1 MECKKLSTKET
12 SVLYQNRFC
21 DQENFDIIVT
31 RVHRGETDSKSIY
44 RLKYPSFT
52 NIETLVPKTKYI
64 QGTVTSGSSIWIL
77 CTHGTKI
84 KSSDDNKLSSRS
96 NELSNNLVQLPDARE
111 KYSFCSFTKYKIQL

>member
-52 NIETLVPKTKYI
+52 NIETLVSKTKYI
-64 QGTVTSGSSIWIL
+64 QGAVTSGSSISIL
-77 CTHGTKI
+77 CRHGTNI
-84 KSSDDNKLSSRS
+84 KGYDDNKMSPGSDES
-96 NELSNNLVQLPDARE
+96 SNNLVQLP
-111 KYSFCSFTKYKIQL
+111 YTKKNTRFVHL